1 VLTVRFSEIE
11 SYDIN
16 QDADVIL
23 YMATTSNGSF
33 FAYGPSDRE
42 QVKRRKQFKE
52 KVIEL
57 MQEGL
62 NPGEI
67 EFDACTD

>member
-1 VLTVRFSEIE
+1 MLTVRFSEVE

-16 QDADVIL
+16 TDSEVVL
-23 YMATTSNGSF
+23 YMATTSTGSF
-33 FAYGPSDRE
+33 FAYGPVDKD

-57 MQEGL
+57 MQANEL
-62 NPGEI
+62 PGEI
-67 EFDACTD
+67 AFEV